1 MAVLNPT
8 LNLYGYDQ
16 NCRNNK
22 QWYITAQV
30 IVYELTKTL
39 DDSFAKCL
47 NELYHFKYRGNT
59 SRLVSYNQNI
69 PVRNLFPGAFPHY
82 GLAGSV
88 GLLQPRR

>member
-47 NELYHFKYRGNT
+47 NELYHFKYRGNPYIVLGILP
-59 SRLVSYNQNI
+59 SQN
-69 PVRNLFPGAFPHY
+69 RYFHL
-82 GLAGSV
+82 
-88 GLLQPRR
+88 